1 MEILLYV
8 IGGLVLIV
16 LLWYISTRNN
26 IARAEVKINEAE
38 SGIDVALTK
47 RYDMLTKLLDVT
59 KGYAKHEAETLE
71 KVVNLRRGM
80 SMRERSAENA
90 KMDDMFRQLNILVE
104 NYPDLKASENFKQ
117 LQHAIM
123 DVEEH
128 LQAARRL
135 YNGNVTIYNN
145 LLVTFPS
152 SIVANSMGKVKKEFF
167 EAEAAKRADVK
178 MEF

>member
-1 MEILLYV
+1 MEILYV
-8 IGGLVLIV
+8 LGGLVLIV
-16 LLWYISTRNN
+16 LIWYIATRNT
-26 IARAEVKINEAE
+26 IARAEVKIDEAE

-71 KVVNLRRGM
+71 KVVNLRKGM
-80 SMRERSAENA
+80 TMRERSAENA

-117 LQHAIM
+117 LQHAIL

-135 YNGNVTIYNN
+135 YNGNVTIFNN
-145 LLVTFPS
+145 LLVSFPS
-152 SIVANSMGKVKKEFF
+152 SVVANSMGKMKKEFF
-167 EAEAAKRADVK
+167 EAEASKRADVK